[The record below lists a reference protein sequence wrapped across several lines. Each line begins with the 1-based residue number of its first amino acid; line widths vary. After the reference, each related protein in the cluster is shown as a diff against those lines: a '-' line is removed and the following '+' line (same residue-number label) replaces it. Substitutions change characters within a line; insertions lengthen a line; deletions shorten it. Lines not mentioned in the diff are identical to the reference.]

1 MVEEIILQRRSI
13 RKYTDEKVDKGE
25 LEEIL
30 MHSLMG
36 PSNANARPV
45 QFVVVEDKESL
56 KKLAGVEKFG
66 TTYIKDVPMVVL
78 VIADTEAS
86 TTWVEEGAIAASY
99 LQLLAEEKGYS
110 TCWINVREGKTPEGV
125 EMQDYIREEFS
136 IPKKYGVLCMI
147 PIGRKN
153 EKVRKREK
161 FEIGEKVHYEKF

>member
-1 MVEEIILQRRSI
+1 MVQEIILQRRSI
-13 RKYTDEKVDKGE
+13 RKYTEEKVDKSE
-25 LEEIL
+25 LEEML
-30 MHSLMG
+30 MHALMG

-66 TTYIKDVPMVVL
+66 TTYIKDAPLVVI

-86 TTWVEEGAIAASY
+86 PTWVEEGAIAGAY

-110 TCWINVREGKTPEGV
+110 TCWINLREGKTPEGI
-125 EMQDYIREEFS
+125 EMQEFVKEEFA
-136 IPKKYGVLCMI
+136 IPKKFGVLCMI
-147 PIGRKN
+147 PMGKKDER
-153 EKVRKREK
+153 VRKREK